1 MAQAEIPRYEDY
13 IHEPNNPDFSSI
25 PGDGGLPVLGHSI
38 EIYKDPYT
46 WAVKRVKQ
54 YGPISRM
61 KMLGGEGVLAVGPD
75 VNQRILL
82 DPNKEFSS
90 KMGFMGRLTIFFSGS
105 LIMEDYNVH
114 KHQRRIVQSAFK
126 NDAMKHYTKEINRIY
141 DRALNE
147 WEKDANTT
155 IPFFMYIKDL
165 LIIVAAEIFAGET
178 DYKSDRVLQL
188 N

>member
-13 IHEPNNPDFSSI
+13 IHEPNNTDFSSI

-114 KHQRRIVQSAFK
+114 KHQRRIVQTAFK
-126 NDAMKHYTKEINRIY
+126 NEALKHYTSEINKIY
-141 DRALNE
+141 ERALDE
-147 WEKDANTT
+147 WDADAGSE
-155 IPFFMYIKDL
+155 ILFFNYIKNL
-165 LIIVAAEIFAGET
+165 LLEVAAEIFIGET
-178 DYKSDRVLQL
+178 ERG
-188 N
+188 